1 MALKPLTFRIFGTF
15 EKADDRLT
23 SSYNPG
29 RYFIFTYFNG
39 RFEVKVDDEQWRSS
53 PTPGQ
58 DFWIVGRIFS
68 NPFGGVRLEVD
79 DFIEPSDKHPAPD
92 EIEQSQGGM
101 FSGIGKVSR
110 STFMTKTG
118 SPCYKMT
125 VGAMGLLYDRRIDLN
140 LYEMTPDESIVVIS
154 GRLEF
159 KRVFTTKNPNGSQ
172 VCELLPLNYKAPTF
186 GRQAPTANK
195 KQTEEIK

>member
-1 MALKPLTFRIFGTF
+1 MALKPLTFRIYGTF
-15 EKADDRLT
+15 EKTDDRLT

-29 RYFIFTYFNG
+29 RYFIFTYYKG
-39 RFEVKVDDEQWRSS
+39 QFEVKVDDEQWQS
-53 PTPGQ
+53 PPSPGQ
-58 DFWIVGRIFS
+58 DVWIVGRIFS
-68 NPFGGVRLEVD
+68 NPFGGVRLQVD

-101 FSGIGKVSR
+101 FSGIGTVSR
-110 STFMTKTG
+110 SSFTTKTG
-118 SPCYKMT
+118 SQCYKLV

-172 VCELLPLNYKAPTF
+172 ICDLLPLNYKAATF
-186 GRQAPTANK
+186 GRQAPTPNK
-195 KQTEEIK
+195 KQTEENK

>member
-15 EKADDRLT
+15 EKSDDRSS

-29 RYFIFTYFNG
+29 RYFIFTYYNG
-39 RFEVKVDDEQWRSS
+39 EFEVKVDDEQWKLA
-53 PTPGQ
+53 PLPGT

-68 NPFGGVRLEVD
+68 SRFGGVRLQVD
-79 DFIEPSDKHPAPD
+79 DFIEPDDKHPAPD
-92 EIEQSQGGM
+92 ELEQKEGGI
-101 FSGIGKVSR
+101 FSGVASVSR
-110 STFMTKTG
+110 SSFVTKTG
-118 SPCYKMT
+118 SQCYKLT

-140 LYEMTPDESIVVIS
+140 LYEMTPDDSFVVIS

-159 KRVFTTKNPNGSQ
+159 KRIFTTKNPNGSQ
-172 VCELLPLNYKAPTF
+172 ICDLLPLNYKAPTF